1 MTLQDLVALSPI
13 LHLGAFSIVIMLV
26 LAVRRHHAT
35 IALLSFLSC
44 LLTLA
49 TLPWA
54 ATSAP
59 RTVTALLIVDGYAL
73 LYMGLLLSA
82 TMVVISLSYRY
93 LKLHFI
99 EQEGVEEYYLLL
111 LLATFGGLVLTVS
124 AHFVSFFLGLELLGV
139 SLCSLIGYLRTRR
152 HPLEAAVKYLL
163 ISISAS
169 TFLLFGLA
177 LLYFESG
184 SMTFRGVGTVVETG
198 QAVPSLWLGG
208 FVLVL
213 VGVALKLGLAPFHM
227 WIPDVY
233 QGAPTPITAYIA
245 TVSKGAVIALLL
257 RFATDVGVLKIDALV
272 HLFGLLAVCS
282 MVTGNVLALF
292 QQNVKRLL
300 AYSSIAHFGYLLV
313 ALLAGGSAAAAGAEA
328 VTFYVIVYC
337 AMTLGA
343 FGVVTVYSSEV
354 GDKDRFEDYQGLFWT
369 RPWLA
374 AALTLSL
381 LSLAGIP
388 VTAGFIGKFYA
399 IAAGVDAGLW
409 WLVLALIGNSV
420 VSLYYYLRLIVTLF
434 DEEPAPATLPHERAV
449 QSTEAAGWTAVF
461 SLGLVA
467 SIILLLG
474 VYPGPLM
481 EFIRDSVSNLVMVVV
496 QRR

>member
-1 MTLQDLVALSPI
+1 MTLQDFIALAPI
-13 LHLGAFSIVIMLV
+13 LDLGAFSIVTMLV

-35 IALLSFLSC
+35 IALLSFVSC

-54 ATSAP
+54 ATSTP
-59 RTVTALLIVDGYAL
+59 RAVTALLIVDEYAL

-93 LKLHFI
+93 LKLHFS

-111 LLATFGGLVLTVS
+111 LLATFGGLVLTAS
-124 AHFVSFFLGLELLGV
+124 AHFVSFFLGLEVLGV
-139 SLCSLIGYLRTRR
+139 SLCSLIGYVRTRR

-163 ISISAS
+163 LSISAS
-169 TFLLFGLA
+169 AFLLFGMA

-184 SMTFRGVGTVVETG
+184 SMTFRGVGTVLERAQT
-198 QAVPSLWLGG
+198 VPGLWLGG

-213 VGVALKLGLAPFHM
+213 VGIALKLGLAPFHM

-233 QGAPTPITAYIA
+233 QGAPAPITAYIA

-257 RFATDVGVLKIDALV
+257 RFATDVGALKIDALA
-272 HLFGLLAVCS
+272 HLFALLAVSS

-313 ALLAGGSAAAAGAEA
+313 ALLAGGAAAAEA
-328 VTFYVIVYC
+328 VTFYVVVYC
-337 AMTLGA
+337 VMTLGA
-343 FGVVTVYSSEV
+343 FGVVTVYSSER
-354 GDKDRFEDYQGLFWT
+354 GDAERFDDYRGLFWA

-374 AALTLSL
+374 AMLTLSL

-409 WLVLALIGNSV
+409 WLVMTLIGNSV
-420 VSLYYYLRLIVTLF
+420 ISLYYYLRLIVTLF
-434 DEEPAPATLPHERAV
+434 DEEPVSATIPQGPAVR
-449 QSTEAAGWTAVF
+449 STQAAGWTAVF

-474 VYPGPLM
+474 VYPEPLM
-481 EFIRDSVSNLVMVVV
+481 EFIRDSVSNLLMVGM
-496 QRR
+496 QRP